1 MYKAIR
7 KRTFEILEP
16 GHNGDLTSK
25 IVDLFIMLLIVLNVV
40 AVVFETVPEVQSRF
54 GPYLHAFDLF
64 SVGVFTVEYLLR
76 IWSCTADEH
85 YRHPVTGRL
94 RFMVRP
100 MVLIDLLAI
109 LPFYLPK
116 LFPMDMREVR
126 VLRLFRLL
134 RIFKLGRYS
143 TALQLLGRILYN
155 KKEEL
160 AVGLVVMLILL
171 VFASSSMY
179 YVEREAQPEAFSSIP
194 AAMWWSVVTLTTVGY
209 GDVSPVTPLGKLLG
223 AFVALIGV
231 GTFALPTAILANG
244 FMQEIDRR
252 HKDCGQP
259 RCPHC
264 GGPIGRRKSDYKTY
278 QYASKAS

>member
-16 GHNGDLTSK
+16 GSQGDLTSK
-25 IVDLFIMLLIVLNVV
+25 IVDLLIMSLILLNVA
-40 AVVFETVPEVQSRF
+40 AVILETVHGVQARF
-54 GPYLHAFDLF
+54 GAFLHIFDLF
-64 SVGVFTVEYLLR
+64 SVGVFTVEYVLR
-76 IWSCTADEH
+76 VWSCTSDE
-85 YRHPVTGRL
+85 RFTHPVKGRL

-100 MVLIDLLAI
+100 MAVIDLLAI
-109 LPFYLPK
+109 LPFFLPR

-143 TALQLLGRILYN
+143 TALQLLGRVLFN

-160 AVGLVVMLILL
+160 AVGLMVMLILL

-194 AAMWWSVVTLTTVGY
+194 AAMWWSIVTLTTVGY
-209 GDVSPVTPLGKLLG
+209 GDVSPVTPLGKVLA

-244 FMQEIDRR
+244 FTQEINRR

-278 QYASKAS
+278 QYTAKAS